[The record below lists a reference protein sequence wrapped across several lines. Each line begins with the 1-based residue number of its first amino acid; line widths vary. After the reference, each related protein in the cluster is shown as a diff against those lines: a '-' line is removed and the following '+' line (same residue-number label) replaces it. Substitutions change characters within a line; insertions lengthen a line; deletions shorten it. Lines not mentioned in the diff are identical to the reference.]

1 MGADHGGLP
10 PSAWVQRWAGLV
22 QPGGEVLDLACG
34 RGRHAR
40 LFAARGCRVVAA
52 DRDADALAGL
62 KGTPGITTLCADLE
76 GAPWPFAAASFDA
89 IVVANYLHRP
99 QFPHIVATL
108 RAGGVLVYETFMAG
122 NERYGKPSNPAFLLQ
137 PGELLEAFGG
147 VLSVVAFEQG
157 AVGAPARA
165 VVQRLSAVRDAT
177 GPVALAPEGWNG
189 PEMR

>member
-1 MGADHGGLP
+1 
-10 PSAWVQRWAGLV
+10 
-22 QPGGEVLDLACG
+22 VLDLACG

-52 DRDADALAGL
+52 DRDPDAVAALQ
-62 KGTPGITTLCADLE
+62 GTQGITTLCVDLE

-108 RAGGVLVYETFMAG
+108 RAGGVLLYETFMAG

-157 AVGAPARA
+157 VVGSPARA

-177 GPVALAPEGWNG
+177 GPVALAPEGWNDA
-189 PEMR
+189 EMR